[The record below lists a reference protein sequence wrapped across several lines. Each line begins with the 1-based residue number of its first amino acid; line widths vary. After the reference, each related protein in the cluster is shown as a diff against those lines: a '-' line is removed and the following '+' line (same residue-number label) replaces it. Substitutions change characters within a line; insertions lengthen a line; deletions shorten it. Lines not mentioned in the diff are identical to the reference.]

1 MSAPQI
7 KSSGEAKPAL
17 IPDPNRV
24 GQGISALHAVA
35 MLCAEAANGARDA
48 GSLHMVPPDHLASLL
63 CILVEYLNE
72 ANGYA

>member
-1 MSAPQI
+1 MSAPQNM
-7 KSSGEAKPAL
+7 SGFKTAAGFDCN
-17 IPDPNRV
+17 PDKV
-24 GQGISALHAVA
+24 GTGINALHAVA
-35 MLCAEAANGARDA
+35 MLCAEASNGARDQ